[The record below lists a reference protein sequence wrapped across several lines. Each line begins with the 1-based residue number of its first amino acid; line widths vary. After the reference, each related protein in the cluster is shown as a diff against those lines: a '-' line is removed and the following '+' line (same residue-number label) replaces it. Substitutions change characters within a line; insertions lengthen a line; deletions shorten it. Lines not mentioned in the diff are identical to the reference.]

1 MIPETQCIE
10 ILLGQALELTIPV
23 TDSDGNDVNV
33 EGATV
38 EFGLGPNS
46 GASPTETLHTSESGN
61 EITVTLSTAK
71 CLELGA
77 GMLFF
82 SCWVTIAGD
91 ATPVAMGWLRIIDST
106 RG

>member
-1 MIPETQCIE
+1 MIPETQRIE

-38 EFGLGPNS
+38 EFGLGPDPVS
-46 GASPTETLHTSESGN
+46 TPTELLPTSESGN

-71 CLELGA
+71 CLELGE

-82 SCWVTIAGD
+82 SCWVTIASD
-91 ATPVAMGWLRIIDST
+91 ATPVARGWLRIIGST